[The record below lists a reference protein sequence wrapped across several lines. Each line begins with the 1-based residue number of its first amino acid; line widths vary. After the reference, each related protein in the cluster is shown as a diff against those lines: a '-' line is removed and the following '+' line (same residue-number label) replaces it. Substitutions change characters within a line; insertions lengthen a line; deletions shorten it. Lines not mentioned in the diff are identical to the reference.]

1 MTIDPPHDPMGQAV
15 LDHQQGKPTKK
26 LRVLS
31 SMFDED
37 EMPVSHLFR
46 TYSEMPRLE
55 QLALDL
61 CKGKVLDVGA
71 CAGCHTLHLQE
82 AFHVFLMCNDY
93 HLYRYM

>member
-31 SMFDED
+31 SMFDEE
-37 EMPVSHLFR
+37 EMPVPHLFR

-71 CAGCHTLHLQE
+71 CVVVLDRL
-82 AFHVFLMCNDY
+82 LMTIACY
-93 HLYRYM
+93 VAWVVS